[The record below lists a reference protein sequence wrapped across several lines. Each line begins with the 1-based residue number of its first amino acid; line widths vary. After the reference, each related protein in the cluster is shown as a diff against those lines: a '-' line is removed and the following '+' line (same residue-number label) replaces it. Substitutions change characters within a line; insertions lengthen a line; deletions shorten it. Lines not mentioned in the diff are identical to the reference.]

1 MLGAPVG
8 VRLSRSYRRSP
19 VFKEDCVSAFVQ
31 RLSAACQATESLLC
45 VGLDPDPPLMPLRD
59 VVEFNRAIVD
69 ATKGLVCAY
78 KPNLSFYEA
87 LGLDGLKAL
96 RDTVSYIRDEA
107 PGAVV
112 IGDAKRGDVGSSS
125 ASYARALFEYW
136 GFDAAT
142 VNGYA
147 GRDSLEP
154 FFEYE
159 DRGVFVLCRS
169 SNPGATEVQD
179 LLVSSPR
186 GENPL
191 YQVVAE
197 RAGEW
202 NTRGNVGLVVGAT
215 YPTELE
221 SVRAICPGMPILL
234 PGVGAQGGDVP
245 KSVAAGA
252 DASGRNLIVSSSRGI
267 IYASRDEDRF
277 ATAARRAAEGL
288 RNSINLTLQMD
299 GKGW

>member
-1 MLGAPVG
+1 M
-8 VRLSRSYRRSP
+8 
-19 VFKEDCVSAFVQ
+19 SAFVQ
-31 RLSAACQATESLLC
+31 QLSDASQAKDSLLC
-45 VGLDPDPPLMPLRD
+45 VGLDPDPSLMPVQD
-59 VVEFNRAIVD
+59 VAKFNRAIVD

-87 LGLDGLKAL
+87 LGLQGMEAL
-96 RDTVSYIRDEA
+96 RDTVSYIRDAA

-112 IGDAKRGDVGSSS
+112 MGDAKRGDVGSSS

-136 GFDAAT
+136 GFDAVT
-142 VNGYA
+142 VNGYG

-159 DRGVFVLCRS
+159 DKGVFVWCRS
-169 SNPGATEVQD
+169 SNPGAAEVQD
-179 LLVSSPR
+179 LQVGSPQGAR
-186 GENPL
+186 PL

-202 NTRGNVGLVVGAT
+202 NTRGNVGIVVGAT
-215 YPTELE
+215 YPAELE
-221 SVRAICPGMPILL
+221 SVRAICPEMPILL
-234 PGVGAQGGDVP
+234 PGVGAQGGDVS

-267 IYASRDEDRF
+267 IYASRDEDGF

-288 RNSINLTLQMD
+288 RNSINLTLQRE